1 MTIKKI
7 NLSKVDDFLKE
18 IIEGA
23 TQIETFKEETEDINQ
38 SIDNSEINF
47 KSGKISNEIY
57 KDIKN
62 ALEKEKKL
70 LENRINLEKNRILTA
85 SKELS
90 KIIVVNKI

>member
-23 TQIETFKEETEDINQ
+23 TQIETFKEETEDINR

-47 KSGKISNEIY
+47 KSGKISNEVY

-70 LENRINLEKNRILTA
+70 LENRINFEKDRILTA

>member
-23 TQIETFKEETEDINQ
+23 TQIETFKEETEDINR

-47 KSGKISNEIY
+47 KSGKISNEVY

-70 LENRINLEKNRILTA
+70 LENRINLEKNRILIA

>member
-7 NLSKVDDFLKE
+7 NLSKIDDFLKE

-23 TQIETFKEETEDINQ
+23 TQIETFKEEAEDINQ

-47 KSGKISNEIY
+47 KSGKISNEVY

-70 LENRINLEKNRILTA
+70 LENRINLEKDRILTA

>member
-23 TQIETFKEETEDINQ
+23 TQIEAFKEETEDIDR
-38 SIDNSEINF
+38 SIDNSETNF
-47 KSGKISNEIY
+47 KVGKISNEIY
-57 KDIKN
+57 KDIKI

>member
-23 TQIETFKEETEDINQ
+23 TQIETFKEETEDINR
-38 SIDNSEINF
+38 SIDNSETNF
-47 KSGKISNEIY
+47 KVGKISNEVY

-70 LENRINLEKNRILTA
+70 LENRINLEKNRILIA

>member
-23 TQIETFKEETEDINQ
+23 TQIETFKEETEDINR
-38 SIDNSEINF
+38 SIDNSETNF
-47 KSGKISNEIY
+47 KSGKISNEVY
-57 KDIKN
+57 KDIKI

>member
-7 NLSKVDDFLKE
+7 NLNKIDDFLKE

-23 TQIETFKEETEDINQ
+23 TQIKTFKEEIE
-38 SIDNSEINF
+38 EINHSSDKNEMNF
-47 KSGKISNEIY
+47 KAGKVSNEIY

-62 ALEKEKKL
+62 TLEKEKKL
-70 LENRINLEKNRILTA
+70 LGGRINIEKSRILIA